1 MKIVIIGA
9 GAVGYDLARN
19 LSSSD
24 HDVTLV
30 ERDLAVLAHAQE
42 SLDCGFVQ
50 ANGVSPRALEGLG
63 MADCDLFAAVTE
75 KDETNIIA
83 CLTAAQ
89 LGADK
94 TVARVRDEDYYR
106 GHSTVFAAITLA
118 INPEHE
124 AAHAIREILFRAGAR
139 EAYRFAEGRVRVVA
153 ATVEPDSYVAGKS
166 LRQLNKELGSAIALV
181 AAVVRDGVT
190 HIPNGDTVLEP
201 DDTIYFTGTRRLVDR
216 SLYYL
221 HAQQEP
227 LQRVMIVGANAMGI
241 ELARDL
247 AAARVKVKLVDPD
260 PERCRQAAEALH
272 HILVLNI
279 DPVDTGPLVDEGIGE
294 MDGFVAVGLDE
305 EVNVLSCLLARR
317 QGARR
322 TVCLVNRADY
332 VELLPRL
339 GIDSAVSP
347 RRSTA
352 ATIARFVK
360 RGAIISGEQLGFT
373 GAEILQYEIT
383 PDHAAA
389 GVPLHRLDFPRDAVI
404 GAVIRKG
411 KGVETPGGQTVL
423 KPHDQ
428 VLVFALPS
436 GLAAVERFFATGDAK
451 P

>member
-1 MKIVIIGA
+1 VKIVIIGA

-19 LSSSD
+19 LSAD
-24 HDVTLV
+24 HDVALV
-30 ERDLAVLAHAQE
+30 ERDQAVLEHAQE
-42 SLDCGFVQ
+42 TLDCNFVQ
-50 ANGVSPRALEGLG
+50 ANGVSPAALEQIG
-63 MADCDLFAAVTE
+63 MTDCDLFASVTDS
-75 KDETNIIA
+75 DETNLIA
-83 CLTAAQ
+83 CLTAHR
-89 LGADK
+89 LGAK
-94 TVARVRDEDYYR
+94 MTVARVRDEDYYV
-106 GHSTVFAAITLA
+106 GGQTVFEGIKLA
-118 INPEHE
+118 INPDHE

-139 EAYRFAEGRVRVVA
+139 EAYRFAGGRVRVVA

-181 AAVVRDGVT
+181 AAVVREGTT

-227 LQRVMIVGANAMGI
+227 LQKVMIVGANAMGI

-247 AAARVKVKLVDPD
+247 AAAKVKVKLVDPD
-260 PERCRQAAEALH
+260 PERCRVAAEQLH
-272 HILVLNI
+272 HTLVLNI

-294 MDGFVAVGLDE
+294 MDGFVAVGRDE

-339 GIDSAVSP
+339 GIDAAVSP

-352 ATIARFVK
+352 ASIARFVK
-360 RGAIISGEQLGFT
+360 RGAVISAEQLGFT
-373 GAEILQYEIT
+373 GAEIVQYELQKNHPAVGT
-383 PDHAAA
+383 
-389 GVPLHRLDFPRDAVI
+389 PLHRLDFPRDAVI
-404 GAVIRKG
+404 GAVIKPR
-411 KGVETPGGQTVL
+411 GVETPGGSTVL
-423 KPHDQ
+423 EGGDQ

-436 GLAAVERFFATGDAK
+436 GRAAVEKFFVPASGK
-451 P
+451 S